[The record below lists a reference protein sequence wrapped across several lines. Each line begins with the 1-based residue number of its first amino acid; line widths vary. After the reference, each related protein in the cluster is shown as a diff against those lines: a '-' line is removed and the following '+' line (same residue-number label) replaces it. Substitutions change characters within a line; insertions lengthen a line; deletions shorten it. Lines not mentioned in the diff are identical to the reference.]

1 MCTIRWFGGL
11 ACLAQFA
18 RAPRLV
24 YAATRARSVLESGG
38 ALPLS
43 LPRLF
48 LVWLCF
54 SHWVCW
60 NHRRVLHRVYWVY
73 AYYAFRHLGSLL
85 ASGCALACLRPAYAA
100 AAVATIAIIL
110 LVSKARKLEWQTW
123 VRLPTA
129 WLWQNSGC
137 KESPWYCK
145 RQRAA
150 LSEKRCIELYCWD
163 DRLRQLRHCGFRAF
177 SITDSRCI
185 PLPLRFRKRCYTTIR
200 MISAF
205 RQGVLC
211 SHRKH
216 QGRILTKQR
225 ILASGSSPPR

>member
-1 MCTIRWFGGL
+1 MLLSLHSQVPKRLMRTIRWFGGL

-24 YAATRARSVLESGG
+24 YAATHARSVLESGG

-48 LVWLCF
+48 LGWLCF

-60 NHRRVLHRVYWVY
+60 KHRRVLHRVYWVY

-110 LVSKARKLEWQTW
+110 LVSKARKLFWHEFDCQPLDSGKIQVAKKALDTASDKEPRW
-123 VRLPTA
+123 VK
-129 WLWQNSGC
+129 SG
-137 KESPWYCK
+137 
-145 RQRAA
+145 A
-150 LSEKRCIELYCWD
+150 LNCIAEMTGWGSWD
-163 DRLRQLRHCGFRAF
+163 
-177 SITDSRCI
+177 T
-185 PLPLRFRKRCYTTIR
+185 
-200 MISAF
+200 
-205 RQGVLC
+205 V
-211 SHRKH
+211 
-216 QGRILTKQR
+216 
-225 ILASGSSPPR
+225 ASGPSP